1 MERIAITLALAAA
14 SLRSEFQYR
23 TNAIMSVIGGILYQ
37 LTGFL
42 VVWIIVD
49 RFNTIGGWSL
59 AGITFLY
66 GMRLTSHGIFYL
78 LFSQMFELDRVLIT
92 GEYDRFL
99 VRPISPLLQLFTRK
113 LRVNCFGDLIGGA
126 ALLGFAARGIEIDWS
141 PLAILYLLLAVVGGA
156 LVEGAVQ
163 IALGSLS
170 FRFLNTVAART
181 TVNEVFNQY
190 GNYPQRILPTLLQYV
205 LTFGLPVAFVAYFP
219 ASLLLDQRGEAI
231 VPAPLAWS
239 APLVGLGLFLVA
251 LQVWRRASRGY
262 QSSGT

>member
-1 MERIAITLALAAA
+1 MERISIALALAAA
-14 SLRSEFQYR
+14 SMRSEFQYR
-23 TNAIMSVIGGILYQ
+23 ANAISSVIGGVIYQ

-59 AGITFLY
+59 AEITFLY
-66 GMRLTSHGIFYL
+66 GMRLTAHGIFYL
-78 LFSQMFELDRVLIT
+78 CFSQMFEIDRVLIS

-126 ALLGFAARGIEIDWS
+126 ALLGFAAQGVGVEWS
-141 PLAILYLLLAVVGGA
+141 LVTWSFVLLAVVGGA
-156 LVEGAVQ
+156 LVEGAIQ
-163 IALGSLS
+163 IALGALS
-170 FRFLNTVAART
+170 FRFLSTIAVRQ

-190 GNYPQRILPTLLQYV
+190 GNYPQRIFPELLQYL
-205 LTFGLPVAFVAYFP
+205 LTFALPVAFVAYFP
-219 ASLLLDQRGEAI
+219 ASALLDRTGELV
-231 VPAPLAWS
+231 VPGWLAWI
-239 APLVGLGLFLVA
+239 APVVGVVVFGGALGI
-251 LQVWRRASRGY
+251 WRRASRGY